1 MLKIIGAI
9 WLALAASLAF
19 AGETAVTDEAAATEP
34 ATDEAASDTKSAE
47 AASKAKEFKPP
58 AGFVT
63 KKRGALTLYCM
74 KDRTTGTRFATEK
87 CYDEA
92 QMREYLL
99 ALEIQRR
106 DVDRIRSTCANAA
119 VCSTQ

>member
-1 MLKIIGAI
+1 MLRIIGTI
-9 WLALAASLAF
+9 WLTLAASLAF
-19 AGETAVTDEAAATEP
+19 AGETAVADETAATESATDEAAAD
-34 ATDEAASDTKSAE
+34 AKSADG
-47 AASKAKEFKPP
+47 ASKEKEFKPP
-58 AGFVT
+58 PGFVT

-106 DVDRIRSTCANAA
+106 DVERIRSTCANAA
-119 VCSTQ
+119 VCSYQ